1 MMAGSDDAG
10 ARADAKFNKKQA
22 QERDGAKARL
32 AYEAEGEALRART
45 EKLRALRLA
54 KEAAEEAAGVKSAP
68 AKGATKGTAKKAS
81 GKGSGG
87 KPAAGKK
94 KSTKSTAK
102 SAKLSDWLDGEG
114 KDGRRG

>member
-1 MMAGSDDAG
+1 MASGSDDAG

-32 AYEAEGEALRART
+32 AYEQEGEALRART

-54 KEAAEEAAGVKSAP
+54 KEAAEEAAGVKAAP
-68 AKGATKGTAKKAS
+68 AKGVAKKAS
-81 GKGSGG
+81 KS
-87 KPAAGKK
+87 AAGKPPAAK
-94 KSTKSTAK
+94 KKTAK
-102 SAKLSDWLDGEG
+102 SKDKAAKLSEWLDGEG